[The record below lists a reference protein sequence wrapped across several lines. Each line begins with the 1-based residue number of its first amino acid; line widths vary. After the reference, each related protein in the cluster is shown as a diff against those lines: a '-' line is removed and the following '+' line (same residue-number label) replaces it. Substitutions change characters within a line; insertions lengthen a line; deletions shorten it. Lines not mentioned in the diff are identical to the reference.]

1 MERNIQHS
9 YQSKYHLNPIT
20 CRTLRPYFVF
30 QKTYQNISA
39 TLPLVRSQVRPP
51 PSLLA
56 FLFPACDRNRFTP
69 PRLIAR

>member
-1 MERNIQHS
+1 MERNIHYS
-9 YQSKYHLNPIT
+9 YQPKYNIDPIT
-20 CRTLRPYFVF
+20 CGIAKAYVVV

-56 FLFPACDRNRFTP
+56 FLFFY
-69 PRLIAR
+69 I